1 MDQEEQNVQETSQ
14 EQTSEQQEKMF
25 TQSEVARIV
34 KDRVK
39 RSEDKMR
46 SQLFEEAK
54 SKVKAEQDEA
64 KKLEEMNATQRRKYE
79 DQKRDEELDSG
90 CLRSSSCAGL
100 CRQCSLPMSTTAAK
114 YSTAYAITS

>member
-54 SKVKAEQDEA
+54 
-64 KKLEEMNATQRRKYE
+64 
-79 DQKRDEELDSG
+79 
-90 CLRSSSCAGL
+90 
-100 CRQCSLPMSTTAAK
+100 
-114 YSTAYAITS
+114 